1 MKKIKLISILILLSS
16 QLFSQNVL
24 DTICNMVAG
33 NIHFKFN
40 YYNSKIIQD
49 TRPIENVELKLKNNQ
64 ILVLDL
70 YDNCECVKYNIVSKQ
85 KNITTVNF
93 LGLEKTT
100 TVNSSDTTLL
110 FNGNKIKKVIIKQP
124 KFREENPHDIRKN

>member
-1 MKKIKLISILILLSS
+1 MKKIKLTIASLLIAGFSYS
-16 QLFSQNVL
+16 QAK
-24 DTICNMVAG
+24 DTICSMVAG

-40 YYNSKIIQD
+40 YYTSKIIQD
-49 TRPIENVELKLKNNQ
+49 TQPVKSVEIKIKNKQ

-70 YDNCECVKYNIVSKQ
+70 YDNCQCVNYNISKKI
-85 KNITTVNF
+85 KNITTTNF
-93 LGLEKTT
+93 LGLQKTT

-124 KFREENPHDIRKN
+124 IRNEEVQH

>member
-1 MKKIKLISILILLSS
+1 MKKIKLTIASLLIAGFSYS
-16 QLFSQNVL
+16 QAK
-24 DTICNMVAG
+24 DTICSMVAG

-40 YYNSKIIQD
+40 YYTSEIIQD
-49 TRPIENVELKLKNNQ
+49 IEPVEKVEIKIKNSQ

-70 YDNCECVKYNIVSKQ
+70 YDNCECINYNISKKI
-85 KNITTVNF
+85 KNITTTNF
-93 LGLEKTT
+93 LGLQKTT

-124 KFREENPHDIRKN
+124 IRNEEVQH